1 MNRKQFFRRFIVGAA
16 AIVVAPKIISKVVKS
31 ETSVERGTRMHEEME
46 KCLNSN
52 EYFYKNYVTVNGKRV
67 YLTRN
72 IDKYYFHM
80 SDVGI
85 WAGSDDI
92 NTAPFIITRNGV
104 MKVIKKI

>member
-1 MNRKQFFRRFIVGAA
+1 VFRAKDYFI
-16 AIVVAPKIISKVVKS
+16 ID
-31 ETSVERGTRMHEEME
+31 
-46 KCLNSN
+46 
-52 EYFYKNYVTVNGKRV
+52 GKRV
-67 YLTRN
+67 YLTRD